1 MNSSQQPHIEAED
14 QIDIIA
20 LFSKVWA
27 GRKFVIKTA
36 IIAAIIGVLVA
47 ILTPN
52 TYTASSMF
60 TPNSSGGSPGGS
72 SGLKGLASLA
82 GINIGSNLG
91 GAKEISPILYGK
103 IFESYT
109 FKKALLEAP
118 LKNLGEVTSL
128 RDYFEKKPTS
138 SFLGTVKEY
147 TIGLPSKIIGLPSKI
162 YGLFKS
168 DTKKSSLQLVEGV
181 NTITTDEFEYFKVID
196 NMLVL
201 DINKT
206 EGYLE
211 ISVTSKIP
219 QLSAQLVKNGEN
231 ILQNQIIAIKTKSSS
246 ELLAYLEEQYTIKNK
261 LLIEAQDNLA
271 SFKDRNLNIS
281 RSSFSNAQTRLEAEL
296 QVATS
301 VFQNVV
307 TQLEQVKL
315 QVAKDTPVFSFLKPV
330 VVPTEK
336 SAPKRSLIVII
347 WLFLGVVVSIL
358 YLLAKEPLLDMIKQ
372 IKNNPS

>member
-1 MNSSQQPHIEAED
+1 MNSSQQLHIEAED

-20 LFSKVWA
+20 LISKVWA
-27 GRKFVIKTA
+27 GRKFVIKSA
-36 IIAAIIGVLVA
+36 VIAAVIGILVA

-60 TPNSSGGSPGGS
+60 TPNSSGSSPAGA

-82 GINIGSNLG
+82 GINIGSSME
-91 GAKEISPILYGK
+91 GAKEISPMLYGK
-103 IFESYT
+103 ILESYT
-109 FKKALLEAP
+109 FKKELLEAP
-118 LKNLGEVTSL
+118 IKNLEDVTSL
-128 RDYFEKKPTS
+128 RDFFEQEAS
-138 SFLGTVKEY
+138 SSTFLGTVKEY
-147 TIGLPSKIIGLPSKI
+147 TVGLPSKIIGW
-162 YGLFKS
+162 FKS
-168 DTKKSSLQLVEGV
+168 DTKESSLQSVDGM
-181 NTITTDEFEYFKVID
+181 NTISEEEFDYFKVID
-196 NMLVL
+196 EMLTL
-201 DINKT
+201 NINDKD
-206 EGYLE
+206 GYLE
-211 ISVTSKIP
+211 ISATSKLP
-219 QLSAQLVKNGEN
+219 QLAAQLVKNGEN
-231 ILQNQIIAIKTKSSS
+231 ILQNQIIAIKTKSSL

-261 LLIEAQDNLA
+261 LLIDAQDNLA
-271 SFKDRNLNIS
+271 NFKDRNLNIS

-336 SAPKRSLIVII
+336 SAPKRSLIVVI
-347 WLFLGVVVSIL
+347 WFFLGVVVSIA
-358 YLLAKEPLLDMIKQ
+358 YLLAKEPLLDMMKQ

>member
-1 MNSSQQPHIEAED
+1 MIKQPPSNPSTSHPEAED

-20 LFSKVWA
+20 LISKVWA

-36 IIAAIIGVLVA
+36 VISAVIGVLVA
-47 ILTPN
+47 IFTPN

-60 TPNSSGGSPGGS
+60 TPNSSGGSSGGS

-82 GINIGSNLG
+82 GINIGSSME
-91 GAKEISPILYGK
+91 GAKEISPMLYGK
-103 IFESYT
+103 ILESYT
-109 FKKALLEAP
+109 FKKELLEAP
-118 LKNLGEVTSL
+118 LKNLDKVTSL
-128 RDYFEKKPTS
+128 RGYFEQEASSS
-138 SFLGTVKEY
+138 SFFGTVKEY
-147 TIGLPSKIIGLPSKI
+147 TIGLPSKIIGW
-162 YGLFKS
+162 FKS
-168 DTKKSSLQLVEGV
+168 EPKESSLQSVEGM
-181 NTITTDEFEYFKVID
+181 NTVSQEEFEYFKEID
-196 NMLVL
+196 GMLTL
-201 DINKT
+201 NINDKD
-206 EGYLE
+206 GYLE
-211 ISVTSKIP
+211 ISATSKLP
-219 QLSAQLVKNGEN
+219 QLAAQLVKNGEN

-246 ELLAYLEEQYTIKNK
+246 ELLAYLEEQYTIKSK

-271 SFKDRNLNIS
+271 NFKDRNLNIS

-336 SAPKRSLIVII
+336 SAPIRSLIVII
-347 WLFLGVVVSIL
+347 WLFLGVVVSIG

>member
-20 LFSKVWA
+20 LLSKVWA
-27 GRKFVIKTA
+27 GRKFIIKSA
-36 IIAAIIGVLVA
+36 VIAAVIGVLVA

-60 TPNSSGGSPGGS
+60 TPNSSGSSPAGA

-82 GINIGSNLG
+82 GINIGSMTEG
-91 GAKEISPILYGK
+91 SKEISPMLYGK
-103 IFESYT
+103 ILESYT
-109 FKKALLEAP
+109 FKKSLLDAP
-118 LKNLGEVTSL
+118 LKNLEKVSSL
-128 RDYFEKKPTS
+128 RDYFEQESSS
-138 SFLGTVKEY
+138 SFGTIKEY
-147 TIGLPSKIIGLPSKI
+147 TIGLPSKVIGW
-162 YGLFKS
+162 FKS
-168 DTKKSSLQLVEGV
+168 EPKEAFLQSVGGINIVSEE
-181 NTITTDEFEYFKVID
+181 EFEYFELID
-196 NMLVL
+196 EMLIL
-201 DINKT
+201 NINDKD
-206 EGYLE
+206 GYIE
-211 ISVTSKIP
+211 ISATSKLP
-219 QLSAQLVKNGEN
+219 QLAAQLVKNGEN
-231 ILQNQIIAIKTKSSS
+231 ILQNQIIAIKTKSSL
-246 ELLAYLEEQYTIKNK
+246 ELLAYLEEQYILKNN
-261 LLIEAQDNLA
+261 LLTEAQDNLA
-271 SFKDRNLNIS
+271 NFKDRNLNIS
-281 RSSFSNAQTRLEAEL
+281 RSSFSNTQTRLETAL

-347 WLFLGVVVSIL
+347 WLFLGVVISIG
-358 YLLAKEPLLDMIKQ
+358 YLLAKEPFLDMIKQ

>member
-1 MNSSQQPHIEAED
+1 MHSSQQPHLEAED

-20 LFSKVWA
+20 LLSKVWA
-27 GRKFVIKTA
+27 GRRLVFKSAVISA
-36 IIAAIIGVLVA
+36 VIGVLVA

-52 TYTASSMF
+52 SYTASSMF
-60 TPNSSGGSPGGS
+60 TPNSSGSSSGGS

-82 GINIGSNLG
+82 GINIGSSME
-91 GAKEISPILYGK
+91 GAKEISPMLYGK
-103 IFESYT
+103 ILESYT
-109 FKKALLEAP
+109 FKKELLEAP
-118 LKNLGEVTSL
+118 LKNLEDVTSL
-128 RDYFEKKPTS
+128 RDFFEQESSSS
-138 SFLGTVKEY
+138 SFLGTVRDY
-147 TIGLPSKIIGLPSKI
+147 TIGLPSKIIGWLKSESKEA
-162 YGLFKS
+162 
-168 DTKKSSLQLVEGV
+168 SLQSVEGM
-181 NTITTDEFEYFKVID
+181 NTLTEEEFNYFKMID
-196 NMLVL
+196 DMLAL
-201 DINKT
+201 NINDK

-211 ISVTSKIP
+211 ITATSKLP
-219 QLSAQLVKNGEN
+219 QLAAQLVKNGEN
-231 ILQNQIIAIKTKSSS
+231 ILQNQIIAIKTKSSL

-271 SFKDRNLNIS
+271 NFKDRNLNIS

-336 SAPKRSLIVII
+336 SAPKRSIIVII
-347 WLFLGVVVSIL
+347 WLFLGVVTSIG

-372 IKNNPS
+372 IKNTPS

>member
-20 LFSKVWA
+20 LIFKVWS
-27 GRKFVIKTA
+27 GRKFVIISAVIGTV
-36 IIAAIIGVLVA
+36 IGVLVA
-47 ILTPN
+47 ISTPN
-52 TYTASSMF
+52 TYSASSMF
-60 TPNSSGGSPGGS
+60 TPNTSSSSSGGGS
-72 SGLKGLASLA
+72 LKGLAPLA
-82 GINIGSNLG
+82 GINIGSNIKG
-91 GAKEISPILYGK
+91 TKEISPMLYGK
-103 IFESYT
+103 ILESYT
-109 FKKALLEAP
+109 FKKALLNAP

-128 RDYFEKKPTS
+128 RNYFEQSSSSS
-138 SFLGTVKEY
+138 SFFGTIKEY
-147 TIGLPSKIIGLPSKI
+147 TIGLPSKIIGW
-162 YGLFKS
+162 FKPEP
-168 DTKKSSLQLVEGV
+168 KESSLQSLEGF
-181 NTITTDEFEYFKVID
+181 NTLSEKEFGYFKAID
-196 NMLVL
+196 AMLAL
-201 DINKT
+201 NINEKY
-206 EGYLE
+206 GYLE
-211 ISVTSKIP
+211 ISATSKLP
-219 QLSAQLVKNGEN
+219 QLAAQLVKNGEN

-271 SFKDRNLNIS
+271 NFKDRNLNIS

-330 VVPTEK
+330 VVPIGK

-347 WLFLGVVVSIL
+347 WLFLGVVVSIG
-358 YLLAKEPLLDMIKQ
+358 YLLTKEPVLDMIKQ

>member
-60 TPNSSGGSPGGS
+60 TPNSSGSSPAGA

-82 GINIGSNLG
+82 GINIGSSLE
-91 GAKEISPILYGK
+91 GAKEISPMLYGK
-103 IFESYT
+103 ILESYT
-109 FKKALLEAP
+109 FKKELLEAP
-118 LKNLGEVTSL
+118 LKNLGEVNSL
-128 RDYFEKKPTS
+128 RDYFEQEASSS
-138 SFLGTVKEY
+138 SFFGTIKEY
-147 TIGLPSKIIGLPSKI
+147 TIGLPSKIIGLFTSEPKE
-162 YGLFKS
+162 
-168 DTKKSSLQLVEGV
+168 SSLQSVGGI
-181 NTITTDEFEYFKVID
+181 NTLSKEEFEYFKVID
-196 NMLVL
+196 QMLTL
-201 DINKT
+201 TINDKD
-206 EGYLE
+206 GYLE
-211 ISVTSKIP
+211 ITATSKLP
-219 QLSAQLVKNGEN
+219 QLAAQLVKSGEN
-231 ILQNQIIAIKTKSSS
+231 ILQNQIIAIKTKSSL
-246 ELLAYLEEQYTIKNK
+246 ELLAYLEEQYILKNN
-261 LLIEAQDNLA
+261 LLTEAQDNLA

-281 RSSFSNAQTRLEAEL
+281 RSSFSNAQTRLETAL
-296 QVATS
+296 QIETS

-315 QVAKDTPVFSFLKPV
+315 QVTKDTPVFSFLKPV

-347 WLFLGVVVSIL
+347 WLFLGVVIGIG
-358 YLLAKEPLLDMIKQ
+358 YLLAKEPVLDMIKQ

>member
-20 LFSKVWA
+20 LVSKVWA
-27 GRKFVIKTA
+27 GRKFIIKSA
-36 IIAAIIGVLVA
+36 VIAAVIGVLVA

-60 TPNSSGGSPGGS
+60 TPNSSGSSPAGA

-82 GINIGSNLG
+82 GINIGSSME
-91 GAKEISPILYGK
+91 GAKEISPMLYGK
-103 IFESYT
+103 ILESYT
-109 FKKALLEAP
+109 FKKELLEAP

-128 RDYFEKKPTS
+128 RDFFEQEASSS
-138 SFLGTVKEY
+138 SFFGIIKDY
-147 TIGLPSKIIGLPSKI
+147 TIGLPSKIIGW
-162 YGLFKS
+162 FKS
-168 DTKKSSLQLVEGV
+168 DTKEASLQSVEGM
-181 NTITTDEFEYFKVID
+181 NIISEEEFEYFKEID
-196 NMLVL
+196 EMLTL
-201 DINKT
+201 NINDKD
-206 EGYLE
+206 GYLE
-211 ISVTSKIP
+211 ITATSKLP
-219 QLSAQLVKNGEN
+219 QLAAQLVKNGEN

-271 SFKDRNLNIS
+271 NFKDRNLNIS

-347 WLFLGVVVSIL
+347 LLFLGVVVSIG

>member
-1 MNSSQQPHIEAED
+1 MNSSQQTHSEAED

-20 LFSKVWA
+20 LISKVWA
-27 GRKFVIKTA
+27 GRKFIIKSA
-36 IIAAIIGVLVA
+36 VIAAVIGVLVA
-47 ILTPN
+47 ISTPS
-52 TYTASSMF
+52 TYTATSMF
-60 TPNSSGGSPGGS
+60 IPNSSGGSPGGS